1 MTTSTVQP
9 TEANIAFARHAI
21 SHNCDGPITPF
32 VLISRACEMRSVS
45 HETAAAALYEEKI
58 LQKLFYAIKMERL
71 AKKKNGRRML

>member
-45 HETAAAALYEEKI
+45 HETAAAALYEE
-58 LQKLFYAIKMERL
+58 LRAWGWLLGESERVEVDAL
-71 AKKKNGRRML
+71 RDEV